1 MYFLMHTPC
10 IQQCNTVK
18 HMVLLGMGLAL
29 IKGLFTWRE
38 EDTSIWKILE
48 AETTFR
54 LVYTQKFR
62 SEWSPSGEGKQDEI
76 VGL

>member
-1 MYFLMHTPC
+1 MYFLMYTPC

-29 IKGLFTWRE
+29 SKGLFTWRE
-38 EDTSIWKILE
+38 EDTSVWKILE
-48 AETTFR
+48 AETT
-54 LVYTQKFR
+54 R
-62 SEWSPSGEGKQDEI
+62 SEWSPSGKGKQDEI